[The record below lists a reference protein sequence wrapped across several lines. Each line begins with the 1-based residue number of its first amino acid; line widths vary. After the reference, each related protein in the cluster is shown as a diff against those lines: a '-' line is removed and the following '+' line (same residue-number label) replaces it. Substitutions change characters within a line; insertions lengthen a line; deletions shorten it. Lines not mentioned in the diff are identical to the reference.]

1 LVERCVFHAC
11 EHPDIAII
19 PIFVISILIWGLM
32 NLKHWRHFLSI
43 AEVRS
48 LTGAAERLGVPQP
61 VLSREMRDLEASLG
75 NTLFVRHA
83 RGVALT
89 PNGEI
94 FRRRAEAILRDIA
107 RLPSEVAGGNHIEAG
122 TLSLGMP
129 PSMAGPLTGPLVAQF
144 RRQFPQVRLHLREA
158 TSIDIRNGL
167 LGRELDLGILSTPL
181 IEPQLALHPLIE
193 EPMVLVGP
201 PNCDLDPA
209 RPVTTTEIAAL
220 PLILARRPNSTR
232 IILEHAMESIGL
244 APNIVIEID
253 TAPIGD
259 LIRRE
264 LGYSVLPS
272 CFLASHRHHQ
282 LRYAPVRG
290 LWIGWMIG
298 SLRNLPMTPA
308 AQRMAD
314 MMLAMIAEP
323 GDWPLW
329 TDETLRQGL
338 RGLSL

>member
-1 LVERCVFHAC
+1 
-11 EHPDIAII
+11 
-19 PIFVISILIWGLM
+19 M
-32 NLKHWRHFLSI
+32 NLNHWRHFLTV

-48 LTGAAERLGVPQP
+48 LTGAADRLGVPQP
-61 VLSREMRDLEASLG
+61 VLSREMRDLEATLG
-75 NTLFVRHA
+75 NALFIRHA
-83 RGVALT
+83 RGMSLT
-89 PNGEI
+89 PSGEV

-107 RLPSEVAGGNHIEAG
+107 RLPAEIAGGNHLEAG
-122 TLSLGMP
+122 ALSLGMP
-129 PSMAGPLTGPLVAQF
+129 PSMAGTLTGPLIAQF
-144 RRQFPQVRLHLREA
+144 RQRFPRVHLHLREA
-158 TSIDIRNGL
+158 TSIGIRNGL
-167 LGRELDLGILSTPL
+167 LSRELDLGVLSTPL
-181 IEPQLALHPLIE
+181 IEPQLALQALIE

-201 PNCDLDPA
+201 PDCDLDPA
-209 RPVTTTEIAAL
+209 RPATTAEVAAL

-244 APNIVIEID
+244 APNIVVEID
-253 TAPIGD
+253 NAPIGD
-259 LIRRE
+259 LIRRG

-298 SLRNLPMTPA
+298 SLRNLPMIPA
-308 AQRMAD
+308 AQRMTD